1 MLFSEELFTNLFVN
15 VPYLLL
21 KPWSSRFLEYS
32 FLTLT
37 LPTLIHLTF
46 VMHYFYISVR
56 DFSNS
61 QLFYGTLFLTDDI
74 SFAIPQFLEFRK
86 EISSFAMLII

>member
-21 KPWSSRFLEYS
+21 NHDPPDFLEYS

-37 LPTLIHLTF
+37 LPNLDPF
-46 VMHYFYISVR
+46 
-56 DFSNS
+56 
-61 QLFYGTLFLTDDI
+61 
-74 SFAIPQFLEFRK
+74 
-86 EISSFAMLII
+86 